1 MDIQK
6 FAIKYF
12 LEKGQSVEPET
23 WFRTFN
29 SWIPDEKDEVWID
42 VADYSHVREGPVTL
56 LVGHEAN
63 YCIDNGNGNLGL
75 LYTRKRPVD
84 GTLSNRL
91 ETAFKAVCTTCHRLE
106 EDVNVKF
113 DGSRAQLAL
122 NDRLSA
128 PNTSETME
136 AVRDDLEKVINKLYS
151 GAKFSIE
158 KGLEER
164 NRLTININVEGSW
177 SVGKLLENL

>member
-1 MDIQK
+1 
-6 FAIKYF
+6 
-12 LEKGQSVEPET
+12 
-23 WFRTFN
+23 
-29 SWIPDEKDEVWID
+29 
-42 VADYSHVREGPVTL
+42 
-56 LVGHEAN
+56 
-63 YCIDNGNGNLGL
+63 
-75 LYTRKRPVD
+75 
-84 GTLSNRL
+84 
-91 ETAFKAVCTTCHRLE
+91 LE